1 MMPLR
6 LATVWL
12 DGCSGCHMS
21 LLDLD
26 ARLLELASR
35 VQIVYSPL
43 IDTKHYPEQVDIVCV
58 EGAVSSSADLRQ
70 LQLIRQRTA
79 LLIALG
85 DCAVTGNVPGMRNT
99 SAPGAVLASVY
110 PGLEAKSS
118 GMSPLELPQLLAKAL
133 PLHHYV
139 PVDYFLPGC
148 PPSAD
153 AIFASLMGLIEG
165 QGHPSKNTSRF
176 GV

>member
-1 MMPLR
+1 MTPLR

-43 IDTKHYPEQVDIVCV
+43 IDAKHYPEQVDIACV
-58 EGAVSSSADLRQ
+58 EGAVSTTVDLRQ

-85 DCAVTGNVPGMRNT
+85 DCAVSGNVPGMRNT
-99 SAPGAVLASVY
+99 STPGAVLASVY
-110 PGLEAKSS
+110 PGLEEKSS
-118 GMSPLELPQLLAKAL
+118 GIFSPELPQLLAKTL
-133 PLHHYV
+133 PLHHFV
-139 PVDYFLPGC
+139 PVDHFLPGC

-153 AIFASLMGLIEG
+153 AIFDSLMGLIEG
-165 QGHPSKNTSRF
+165 QEHPKNTSRF

>member
-1 MMPLR
+1 MTPLR
-6 LATVWL
+6 FATVWL

-26 ARLLELASR
+26 ARLLELAAR

-43 IDTKHYPEQVDIVCV
+43 IDAKHYPEQADIVCV
-58 EGAVSSSADLRQ
+58 EGAVSTTADLRQ
-70 LQLIRQRTA
+70 LKLIRQRTG

-99 SAPGAVLASVY
+99 SAPGAALTSVY
-110 PGLEAKSS
+110 PDLQGSRS
-118 GMSPLELPQLLAKAL
+118 GTLLPELPQLLAQAL

-139 PVDYFLPGC
+139 PVDHFLPGC
-148 PPSAD
+148 PPSANTLFD
-153 AIFASLMGLIEG
+153 TLMGIIDRQE
-165 QGHPSKNTSRF
+165 HPAINLPRF
-176 GV
+176 GA